1 MPTNAMK
8 NTELRA
14 ELRAAVTRRGALT
27 AGNESFPCIVQ
38 DMSDSGLL
46 LMCTRPLIV
55 GQALR
60 FKCELFPEKTLECMI
75 EVVHK
80 NDDSIGTKI
89 IEIDEQ
95 GAKLIQL
102 FLQEHFTDN
111 VKRWV

>member
-1 MPTNAMK
+1 ME

-27 AGNESFPCIVQ
+27 AGTESFPCVVQ
-38 DMSDSGLL
+38 DMSDSGMLII
-46 LMCTRPLIV
+46 CTRPLIV
-55 GQALR
+55 GQTLH
-60 FKCELFPEKTLECMI
+60 FKCDLFPEKTLECMI
-75 EVVHK
+75 EIVHISE
-80 NDDSIGTKI
+80 DGAGTKI